1 MESPKMERLTAL
13 AKTRFLSLYDAE
25 YKNRKGEPKHWII
38 ASRKSYEDL
47 ENLYFNHGEEKTDA
61 VVLVAIHQETHQLV
75 LIRQFRMPL
84 NDFIYELPAGLID
97 EGEDANSTIGRELRE
112 ETGLELIEVTHLQDK
127 LYLSAGMTDES
138 VALVYCTCKGAVST
152 EYLEADETI
161 EPILVSKEEA
171 QKILESGSKL
181 DIKTYLVLQ
190 QFILG
195 ML

>member
-1 MESPKMERLTAL
+1 MESPKMEKLTAL
-13 AKTRFLSLYDAE
+13 EKTRFLSLYDAE

-47 ENLYFNHGEEKTDA
+47 EKLYFNNGEEKTDA
-61 VVLVAIHQETHQLV
+61 VVLVAIHEETHQLV

-97 EGEDANSTIGRELRE
+97 EGENADNTIGRELKE
-112 ETGLELIEVTHLQDK
+112 ETGLELREVTNLQDK

-138 VALVYCTCKGAVST
+138 VALVYCTCRGTVST
-152 EYLEADETI
+152 DYLEADETI

-171 QKILESGSKL
+171 KKILESGAKL